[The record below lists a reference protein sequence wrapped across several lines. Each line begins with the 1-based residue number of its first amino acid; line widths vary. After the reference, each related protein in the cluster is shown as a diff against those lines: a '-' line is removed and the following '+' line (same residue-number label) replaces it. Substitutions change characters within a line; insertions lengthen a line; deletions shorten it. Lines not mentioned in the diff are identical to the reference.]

1 MSHNVPYNL
10 RYLVC
15 YRDVVRGG
23 SPVPPT
29 TLYRLAGLAGMLSG
43 LLLLFNTAR
52 RGGVVAANQ
61 LTHGIAPLSS
71 VLGLFALTGLY
82 LWQRDQTGLL
92 GLVGYA
98 LNLAGLAGTVGVEY
112 VTNYVFPHLDD
123 ALVESLVDGP
133 TGTTLLLTA
142 VVFLLGVLAF
152 GVATW
157 RARLL
162 PAPAILLY
170 VVGLVPVALRGVLPE
185 PAVAVGL
192 ILAAAGTAWLSAALW
207 RTASRDAN
215 APATPRSAGA

>member
-1 MSHNVPYNL
+1 M
-10 RYLVC
+10 
-15 YRDVVRGG
+15 
-23 SPVPPT
+23 PPT

-52 RGGVVAANQ
+52 RGGVVPPNA

-82 LWQRDQTGLL
+82 LWQRQQSGPL

-98 LNLAGLAGTVGVEY
+98 LNLAGTVGVEY
-112 VTNYVFPHLDD
+112 VTNSVFPHLDD
-123 ALVESLVDGP
+123 AVVESLVDGP

-152 GVATW
+152 GVAMW
-157 RARLL
+157 RARML

-215 APATPRSAGA
+215 APATPRSAAP